1 MIIDVRKK
9 ISALETAKMETREVQ
24 KQFLKLG
31 KIMAQWIDNYPGK
44 APYDAKKQN

>member
-24 KQFLKLG
+24 KQFLNLG
-31 KIMAQWIDNYPGK
+31 KLMAEWVEKYHPTV
-44 APYDAKKQN
+44 PYAKKEN